1 MTSSPE
7 ECFKPTLEKFPR
19 GIFSEDALKNGA
31 VAVHFVISLYL
42 FGILALLIQA
52 YIVSA
57 IKTLDDR
64 YRIASDSAR
73 NTIVTVG
80 QLLPEFFCSFIGVYV
95 SKGNLG
101 AATVIG
107 SCAAN
112 SLFTVGVVGLLITGP
127 VKLSWY
133 PLWRDNIF
141 YLVAVTIFLWS
152 TYNHELKWTEC
163 IFLFLV
169 YFVYVLIINFNHKV
183 ERGVRRLVLM
193 YRTGD
198 DDQEADQEIEKTPV
212 IGRF

>member
-1 MTSSPE
+1 MTSSPD
-7 ECFKPTLEKFPR
+7 ECFKPTLENFPR
-19 GIFSEDALKNGA
+19 GLFSEDALRNGA
-31 VAVHFVISLYL
+31 VAVHFVITFYL

-52 YIVSA
+52 Y
-57 IKTLDDR
+57 
-64 YRIASDSAR
+64 
-73 NTIVTVG
+73 
-80 QLLPEFFCSFIGVYV
+80 IGVYV

-141 YLVAVTIFLWS
+141 YLVAVTILLWS

-198 DDQEADQEIEKTPV
+198 DEQEADQEIEKTPV